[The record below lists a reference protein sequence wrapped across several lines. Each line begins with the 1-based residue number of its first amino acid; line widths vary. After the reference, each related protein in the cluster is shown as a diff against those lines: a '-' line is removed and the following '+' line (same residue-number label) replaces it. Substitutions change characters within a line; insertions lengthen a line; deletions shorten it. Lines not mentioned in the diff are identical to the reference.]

1 MMQLCGVA
9 YAGELFDDT
18 YDPYEI
24 TGEELEAENA
34 AIEAD
39 REKNTGS
46 QGTAAFTLD
55 GYDCDYGKQ
64 GYYIV
69 KSESGLYGL
78 VMRMEIWYFRQNM
91 MRWNL

>member
-1 MMQLCGVA
+1 MLLQLGGVT

-39 REKNTGS
+39 RKKNSGS
-46 QGTAAFTLD
+46 QGTAGFILD
-55 GYDCDYGKQ
+55 
-64 GYYIV
+64 
-69 KSESGLYGL
+69 
-78 VMRMEIWYFRQNM
+78 
-91 MRWNL
+91 